1 MTDDDPEQQLFLDEV
16 RRSRAA
22 LEEQI
27 RQGQLTIEKSK
38 ELLKRLDEIIGRADG
53 QR

>member
-1 MTDDDPEQQLFLDEV
+1 MTEDVPEQQLFLDEV

-27 RQGQLTIEKSK
+27 EQGQLTTEKSK
-38 ELLKRLDEIIGRADG
+38 ELLKSLDEIIGRADG

>member
-1 MTDDDPEQQLFLDEV
+1 M

-27 RQGQLTIEKSK
+27 KQGQLTIEKSK
-38 ELLKRLDEIIGRADG
+38 ELLKRLDEIIDRTASKAAD
-53 QR
+53 

>member
-1 MTDDDPEQQLFLDEV
+1 MTDDDQEQLFLDEV

-27 RQGQLTIEKSK
+27 KQGQLTIEKSK
-38 ELLKRLDEIIGRADG
+38 ELLKRLDEIIRRADG

>member
-1 MTDDDPEQQLFLDEV
+1 MTADDQEQLFLDEV

-22 LEEQI
+22 LEGQI
-27 RQGQLTIEKSK
+27 KRGQLTIEKSK